1 MEKEERGRETG
12 SPDKQLSSNDHSNTL
27 PPDITPNSS
36 PPPPTDR
43 QREVGE
49 GAKVEGESG
58 EDEKRS
64 LDKNV

>member
-12 SPDKQLSSNDHSNTL
+12 FPEKQLSSNNHSNTL
-27 PPDITPNSS
+27 PPDVTSNS

-43 QREVGE
+43 QRDVGE
-49 GAKVEGESG
+49 GTKGEGESG